1 MLNKSACADLPAAGL
16 QQATQQDLAGPRQQM
31 AQMCTEMRSLVLE
44 MCKHRSEL
52 VYWMIGMYFGTMLLA
67 GALLA
72 LAFKG
77 MVYLFYLD
85 GKLG

>member
-1 MLNKSACADLPAAGL
+1 MLNKSACADLAAAGL
-16 QQATQQDLAGPRQQM
+16 RQAT
-31 AQMCTEMRSLVLE
+31 TETHSLVLE
-44 MCKHRSEL
+44 MRKHRREL
-52 VYWMIGMYFGTMLLA
+52 IYWVLGSYFGSMVLA
-67 GALLA
+67 GALIA